1 MGHKHGYDW
10 HKTMFFSLRQFIYLH
25 ISCENQSV
33 ERIIAKYVLSNSTLL
48 EKIVPLGAKQLGGST
63 LSYNLSSLYLNYIKR
78 FTAS

>member
-48 EKIVPLGAKQLGGST
+48 EKIVPLGAKQLEAVPSHIICHLCT
-63 LSYNLSSLYLNYIKR
+63 LI
-78 FTAS
+78 T